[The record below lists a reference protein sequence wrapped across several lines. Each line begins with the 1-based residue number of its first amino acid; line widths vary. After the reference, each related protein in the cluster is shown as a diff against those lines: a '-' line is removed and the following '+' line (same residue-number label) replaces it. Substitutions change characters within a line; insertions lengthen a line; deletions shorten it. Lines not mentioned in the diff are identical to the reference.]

1 MKFGEGSISSFLR
14 EPCRV
19 GDPASM
25 TDRDKGGQ
33 MMKTLVMA
41 EAALLMGLS
50 KADRVGIEMGR
61 LTGSSRETT
70 RLER

>member
-1 MKFGEGSISSFLR
+1 
-14 EPCRV
+14 
-19 GDPASM
+19 M